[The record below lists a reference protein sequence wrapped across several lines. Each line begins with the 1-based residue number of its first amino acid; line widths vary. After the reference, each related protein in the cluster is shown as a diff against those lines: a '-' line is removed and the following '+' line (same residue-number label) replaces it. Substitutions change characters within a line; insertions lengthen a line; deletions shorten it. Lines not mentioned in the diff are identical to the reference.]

1 MLVLVQKKDEN
12 LLDAMSFL
20 LKAKE
25 TKQSKKVILI
35 QTQENTFMDETIYNI
50 DDFIIVRSPSLRI
63 SQGLQDDVTL

>member
-1 MLVLVQKKDEN
+1 
-12 LLDAMSFL
+12 MSFL

-35 QTQENTFMDETIYNI
+35 QTQENTLIDETIYNI